1 MEVDTD
7 SKRCCEKS
15 EPNFS
20 TEDLEILY
28 SISSNI
34 DISDIAKYSKI
45 FKHNLIN
52 LKFDF
57 EFSNINLDCLKL
69 NTQQW
74 LLKNFFLD
82 NYNLVYFKIKGDGN
96 FFFRAIC
103 LFFLGDQKY
112 HDLFRKYLRNYN
124 EATVEFFKKLKKVT
138 RKKSNFEM
146 GIRYRYHP
154 SKYAD

>member
-1 MEVDTD
+1 MNESKMEINLYNDVIENKEYAKLFKSKSTSKKLNKIENMEVDTD

-20 TEDLEILY
+20 TENLEILY
-28 SISSNI
+28 SIASNI

-103 LFFLGDQKY
+103 LFFLGD
-112 HDLFRKYLRNYN
+112 
-124 EATVEFFKKLKKVT
+124 
-138 RKKSNFEM
+138 
-146 GIRYRYHP
+146 
-154 SKYAD
+154 